1 VERAL
6 ALWKLR
12 RAKGNSVRDGI
23 FFADHP
29 PAIGQSA
36 TEDGKTIEFYRVR
49 ITTAGR

>member
-1 VERAL
+1 VERAH
-6 ALWKLR
+6 ALWKPR
-12 RAKGNSVRDGI
+12 RAKKLPSGAE
-23 FFADHP
+23 FFLADHP